1 MNERYRDIVSAL
13 EEGRRSLFRA
23 RLWAG
28 MLRVLGIG
36 LATLAVLVLW
46 VALQRTLHLFS
57 VPLAALTSLIGAG
70 VLVFALVRWIVLPW
84 VRMPGREE
92 FVHVVER
99 RFPDEKN
106 LVVNA
111 YELGDAARE
120 SQATQA
126 PDLVDAIVARAA
138 ERIRGLDLKN
148 WRDPAPDRPFLWAAG
163 AGLGTMVLLAVLTPT
178 LFFGALGQIVRP
190 TEGGA
195 PKVTFLVNPGNAEV
209 DRGSDLTV
217 NVNVGGTSRTPTLF
231 FREKGG
237 AWRQQGFSATKE
249 KPSREGGSWMAMLS
263 SIDRPLE
270 YRVGAMR
277 SQSPVYQVQVRE
289 VPRIAG
295 FRAFLKYPAYTGH
308 APETASG
315 GTGDVATLTGTQVDL
330 RVLVNRPVAA
340 ARLDW
345 QPEQGEAPSTI
356 PLENVDATTWK
367 TVFPVRSSATYE
379 VVLLDEKGAER
390 VRSPRYRV
398 EALPDRP
405 PFLTLHYPQD
415 DHDLASDMMERV
427 VADAADDFGFS
438 GAWIAYQVDDGPEKR
453 MPYRP
458 YTAGQTEFRLDTLW
472 DLKGLDLLPGST
484 LSYYVEVRDNDAVA
498 GPQAARSPVRRV
510 RFPTVGEIYKDVANE
525 HDKEIENLAG
535 VKGTQNDLKKQLEKI
550 DQELKAGRD
559 VDYDMK
565 QDVQKTID
573 QQASLEKQVA
583 DLTQRLSETMDKA
596 SNRGQMDQ
604 DLIQKMSEI
613 NDMLANLSD
622 EDSKRAFRE
631 LSRALDQMDR
641 NALRQALEKVKLSQ
655 EDMLRGM
662 DRTLELLKDI
672 RKEEQ
677 VANVV
682 DRTDEIARLQEAI
695 AKELEK
701 LADKAKS
708 QAEKNADQA
717 ALDQKHQGGDR
728 DSTNANSKNGDQN
741 DKNPANQDQNDPSKS
756 GDESQQD
763 QAANQDQ
770 KNQQDPSKQDQAGK
784 EGQEDPSKQNDS
796 KQNNDADQNQ
806 AQQDESS
813 ENNGNQDSQSDQ
825 KSPDSQKK
833 QDQQNGQQSMQ
844 QLAKQQEMA
853 QQQLEEL
860 KRMLRELQKLN
871 QGEDM
876 EKQMS
881 QLEKHQNT
889 QELSKNMQKSQQS
902 MQGGKPKEASPYAF
916 KANQEAKQLAD
927 MARSMQQN
935 MQSDK
940 EDQSAKALQRV
951 IEGLIDVSG
960 AQEDVAQSQEEPRAL
975 AERQLGLTDAA
986 GSLADSLEAVM
997 KQSFTIETPQLKNLH
1012 SAINRMGGAVRAFEE
1027 ERDKAARHEA
1037 SESVSDLNETIVQ
1050 LMRSH
1055 EEMCGGMSG
1064 GQSLSEKM
1072 QGLGK
1077 EQQGVNKSTKEML
1090 ERMAKGERMSYSDE
1104 ERMAQIAAQQQRVR
1118 EGLEQALKDNK
1129 ESKGLMGDMQ
1139 SVGKDIEETQKQ
1151 LAQHNVDRQ
1160 LVQRQEQ
1167 ILGRLLDATRSI
1179 RQREMSP
1186 ERESKT
1192 ATLALRP
1199 SPPPLPES
1207 LLRRNRSL
1215 AEDVLRGSNDK
1226 YPSQYR
1232 RLVEEYFRA
1241 LSKENN
1247 NP

>member
-1 MNERYRDIVSAL
+1 MNERYRDIVTAL

-23 RLWAG
+23 RLLAG
-28 MLRVLGIG
+28 LLRVLGIG

-46 VALQRTLHLFS
+46 VSLQRVLHLFS
-57 VPLAALTSLIGAG
+57 VPVAAITSLLGAG
-70 VLVFALVRWIVLPW
+70 ILVFALVRWVVLPW

-92 FVHVVER
+92 FVRVVER
-99 RFPDEKN
+99 RFPNEKN

-111 YELGDAARE
+111 YELGDSTRE
-120 SQATQA
+120 SQAGQA

-138 ERIRGLDLKN
+138 ERIRGLDLHN
-148 WRDPAPDRPFLWAAG
+148 WRDPAPDRPYLWAAG
-163 AGLGTMVLLAVLTPT
+163 AGLGAMIVLAVLAPS
-178 LFFGALGQIVRP
+178 LFVGALGQIVQP
-190 TEGGA
+190 SQGGA
-195 PKVTFLVNPGNAEV
+195 PPITFAVTPGNAEV
-209 DRGSDLTV
+209 DRGSDVTV
-217 NVNVGGTSRTPTLF
+217 NVQVAGTSHTPTLY
-231 FREKGG
+231 FRERGG
-237 AWRQQGFSATKE
+237 AWRQESFSSSKE
-249 KPSREGGSWMAMLS
+249 KAPSRDSGNWMAMLS
-263 SIDRPLE
+263 SVDRPLE

-277 SQSPVYQVQVRE
+277 TQSPVYQVQVRE

-295 FRAFLKYPAYTGH
+295 FRAYLKYPGYTGH

-315 GTGDVATLTGTQVDL
+315 GTGDVATLLGTQVDL
-330 RVLVNRPVAA
+330 RVLVNRPVAS

-345 QPEQGEAPSTI
+345 QPEAGGVPTAI
-356 PLENVDATTWK
+356 PLESVDPTTWK
-367 TVFPVRSSATYE
+367 TVFPVKGSATYE
-379 VVLLDEKGAER
+379 VVLLDEHGAER

-438 GAWIAYQVDDGPEKR
+438 SACIAYQVDDGPEKR
-453 MPYRP
+453 SPYRP
-458 YTAGQTEFRLDTLW
+458 FTAGQTEFRLDTLW

-484 LSYYVEVRDNDAVA
+484 LSYYVEVRDNDAVS
-498 GPQAARSPVRRV
+498 GPKAARSAVRRV
-510 RFPTVGEIYKDVANE
+510 RFPSVGEIYSDVAKE
-525 HDKEIENLAG
+525 HDKEIEGLAG
-535 VKGTQNDLKKQLEKI
+535 VKDTQSDLRKQLEKI
-550 DQELKAGRD
+550 DQELKAGHDIDWD
-559 VDYDMK
+559 VK

-583 DLTQRLSETMDKA
+583 DLAQRLSDTKDKA

-622 EDSKRAFRE
+622 EDTKRAFRE

-672 RKEEQ
+672 RREEQ

-682 DRTDEIARLQEAI
+682 DRTDEIAQLQEAI

-701 LADKAKS
+701 LADKAKT
-708 QAEKNADQA
+708 QAE
-717 ALDQKHQGGDR
+717 R
-728 DSTNANSKNGDQN
+728 DAEKNSKNGDAKQN
-741 DKNPANQDQNDPSKS
+741 D
-756 GDESQQD
+756 D
-763 QAANQDQ
+763 QAAKQDDP
-770 KNQQDPSKQDQAGK
+770 KSGDPSKQDEAKQDASK
-784 EGQEDPSKQNDS
+784 DDASKQDEAAKQDKQDQANQDDASKQDANQEKSSQENSDS
-796 KQNNDADQNQ
+796 KQNEASKKDSDK
-806 AQQDESS
+806 
-813 ENNGNQDSQSDQ
+813 NGNQDSQSDQ
-825 KSPDSQKK
+825 QNASSKEN
-833 QDQQNGQQSMQ
+833 QDQQSGQQSLQ
-844 QLAKQQEMA
+844 KLAKQQESA
-853 QQQLEEL
+853 QERLEEL
-860 KRMLRELQKLN
+860 KRMLRELQRLN
-871 QGEDM
+871 QGQDM
-876 EKQMS
+876 EKQLAD
-881 QLEKHQNT
+881 LEKHQNT
-889 QELSKNMQKSQQS
+889 QSLSKNMQQSQQS
-902 MQGGKPKEASPYAF
+902 MSGGKPKEASPYAF
-916 KANQEAKQLAD
+916 KANEEAKQLAD

-935 MQSDK
+935 MQSGK
-940 EDQSAKALQRV
+940 EDQAAKALQRV

-960 AQEDVAQSQEEPRAL
+960 AQEEISKNPDDPRAL
-975 AERQLGLTDAA
+975 AERQLNLTDAA
-986 GSLADSLEAVM
+986 GTLADSLEAVM
-997 KQSFTIETPQLKNLH
+997 KQSFTLETPQLKNLH

-1077 EQQGVNKSTKEML
+1077 EQQGVNRSTKEML
-1090 ERMAKGERMSYSDE
+1090 ERLARGERLSYSDE
-1104 ERMAQIAAQQQRVR
+1104 ERLAQIAAQQARVR
-1118 EGLEQALKDNK
+1118 EGLEQAQRDFKD
-1129 ESKGLMGDMQ
+1129 SKNLMGDMQ
-1139 SVGKDIEETQKQ
+1139 SLGKDMEETQKK
-1151 LAQHNVDRQ
+1151 LAEHNVDRQ
-1160 LVQRQEQ
+1160 LVDRQEQ

-1192 ATLALRP
+1192 GTLAIRP

-1215 AEDVLRGSNDK
+1215 AEDVLRGSNDR

-1232 RLVEEYFRA
+1232 RLVEDYFRA
-1241 LSKENN
+1241 LSKENR

>member
-1 MNERYRDIVSAL
+1 MNERYRDIVTAL
-13 EEGRRSLFRA
+13 EEGRKALLRA
-23 RLWAG
+23 RMLAG
-28 MLRVLGIG
+28 LLRVLGMG

-46 VALQRTLHLFS
+46 VSLQRTLHLFS
-57 VPLAALTSLIGAG
+57 VPVAAITSLIGAG
-70 VLVFALVRWIVLPW
+70 ILVFALVRWIVLPW

-92 FVHVVER
+92 FVRVVER

-111 YELGDAARE
+111 YELGDATRS
-120 SQATQA
+120 SQGAQA
-126 PDLVDAIVARAA
+126 PDLVDAIVAKAA
-138 ERIRGLDLKN
+138 ARIRGLDLHH
-148 WRDPAPDRPFLWAAG
+148 WRDPAPDRPYLWAAG
-163 AGLGTMVLLAVLTPT
+163 AGLGAMVILAVLAPS

-195 PKVTFLVNPGNAEV
+195 PPVTFAVTPGNAEV

-217 NVNVGGTSRTPTLF
+217 NVEVGGTPRTPILY

-237 AWRQQGFSATKE
+237 AWREQSFSAGKD
-249 KPSREGGSWMAMLS
+249 KPSSRDKGSWIALLS

-277 SQSPVYQVQVRE
+277 TQSPVYQVQVRE

-295 FRAFLKYPAYTGH
+295 FRAYLKYPAYTGH

-330 RVLVNRPVAA
+330 RILVNRPVAGV
-340 ARLDW
+340 RLDW
-345 QPEQGEAPSTI
+345 QPEQGAAPSTI
-356 PLENVDATTWK
+356 PLENVDPTTWK
-367 TVFPVRSSATYE
+367 TVFPVKQSATYE
-379 VVLLDEKGAER
+379 VVLLDDKGAER

-415 DHDLASDMMERV
+415 DHDLSSDMMERV

-458 YTAGQTEFRLDTLW
+458 YTAGQTEFRLDTVW
-472 DLKGLDLLPGST
+472 DLNGLDLMPGST
-484 LSYYVEVRDNDAVA
+484 LSYYVEVRDNDAVS
-498 GPQAARSPVRRV
+498 GPKAARSPVRRV
-510 RFPTVGEIYKDVANE
+510 RFPSVGEIYSDVAKE
-525 HDKEIENLAG
+525 HDKEIENLAD
-535 VKGTQNDLKKQLEKI
+535 VKGSQDDLKKQLEKI
-550 DQELKAGRD
+550 DQELKAGHD
-559 VDYDMK
+559 VDWDVK
-565 QDVQKTID
+565 QDVQKTLD
-573 QQASLEKQVA
+573 QQAALEKQVS
-583 DLTQRLSETMDKA
+583 DLVSRLSDTMDKA
-596 SNRGQMDQ
+596 SSRGQMDQ
-604 DLIQKMSEI
+604 DLIQKMSQI
-613 NDMLANLSD
+613 NEMLANLSD
-622 EDSKRAFRE
+622 EDTKRAFRE

-672 RKEEQ
+672 RREEQ

-701 LADKAKS
+701 LADKTKA
-708 QAEKNADQA
+708 QAEKNADKAEGANHEQA
-717 ALDQKHQGGDR
+717 GDR
-728 DSTNANSKNGDQN
+728 DSTGAENSQKGDKSN
-741 DKNPANQDQNDPSKS
+741 TEEANQDDDAQKSGDPSKQ
-756 GDESQQD
+756 DANQEDATKQD
-763 QAANQDQ
+763 QASQENT
-770 KNQQDPSKQDQAGK
+770 QDPSKQN
-784 EGQEDPSKQNDS
+784 ESKQNDDSSQNPS
-796 KQNNDADQNQ
+796 K
-806 AQQDESS
+806 QDESS
-813 ENNGNQDSQSDQ
+813 QNKGNQDSESDQ
-825 KSPDSQKK
+825 KSPDSQQK
-833 QDQQNGQQSMQ
+833 QDQQNGQQSLQ

-860 KRMLRELQKLN
+860 KRMLRELQRLN
-871 QGEDM
+871 QGQDM
-876 EKQMS
+876 EKQLS
-881 QLEKHQNT
+881 ELEKHQNT
-889 QELSKNMQKSQQS
+889 QQLSKNMQQSQQS

-916 KANQEAKQLAD
+916 KANEEAKQLAD
-927 MARSMQQN
+927 MARSMQQG
-935 MQSDK
+935 MQADK

-960 AQEDVAQSQEEPRAL
+960 AQEDVAQSPDQPRSL
-975 AERQLGLTDAA
+975 AERQLNLTDAA

-997 KQSFTIETPQLKNLH
+997 KQSFTLETPQLKNLH

-1037 SESVSDLNETIVQ
+1037 NESVSDLNETIVQ

-1090 ERMAKGERMSYSDE
+1090 ERLAKGERLTYSDE
-1104 ERMAQIAAQQQRVR
+1104 ERMAQLSAQQQRVR
-1118 EGLEQALKDNK
+1118 EGLEQAQRDYKD
-1129 ESKGLMGDMQ
+1129 SKSLMGDMQ
-1139 SVGKDIEETQKQ
+1139 SLGKDMEEAQKE
-1151 LAQHNVDRQ
+1151 LAQHNVDRH
-1160 LVQRQEQ
+1160 LVERQQQ

-1199 SPPPLPES
+1199 SPPPLPENM
-1207 LLRRNRSL
+1207 LRRNRSL
-1215 AEDVLRGSNDK
+1215 AEDVLRGSSDK

-1241 LSKENN
+1241 LSKGNN
-1247 NP
+1247 TP

>member
-1 MNERYRDIVSAL
+1 MNERYRDIVTAL
-13 EEGRRSLFRA
+13 EEGRRALFRA
-23 RLWAG
+23 RLLAG
-28 MLRVLGIG
+28 LLRVLGIG

-46 VALQRTLHLFS
+46 ISLQRTLHLFS
-57 VPLAALTSLIGAG
+57 VPVAAITSLIGAG

-92 FVHVVER
+92 FVQVVER

-111 YELGDAARE
+111 YELGDSTRD
-120 SQATQA
+120 SQAAQA
-126 PDLVDAIVARAA
+126 PDLVDAIVAKAA
-138 ERIRGLDLKN
+138 QRIRGLDLHH
-148 WRDPAPDRPFLWAAG
+148 WRDPAPDRPYLWAAG
-163 AGLGTMVLLAVLTPT
+163 AGLGAMILLAVLAPS

-190 TEGGA
+190 TQGGA
-195 PKVTFLVNPGNAEV
+195 PPVTFAVAPGNAEV

-217 NVNVGGTSRTPTLF
+217 NVSVGGTTRTPTLY

-237 AWRQQGFSATKE
+237 AWRQQTFSAGKD
-249 KPSREGGSWMAMLS
+249 KAASRDSGNWMALLS

-277 SQSPVYQVQVRE
+277 SQSSVYQVQVRE

-295 FRAFLKYPAYTGH
+295 FRAYLKYPAYTGH
-308 APETASG
+308 PPETASG
-315 GTGDVATLTGTQVDL
+315 GTGDVATLMGTQVDL
-330 RVLVNRPVAA
+330 RVLVNRPVGG

-345 QPEQGEAPSTI
+345 QPEQGGPPSTI
-356 PLENVDATTWK
+356 PLDGVDPTTWK
-367 TVFPVRSSATYE
+367 TVFPVKESATYE
-379 VVLLDEKGAER
+379 VVLLDEKGVER

-405 PFLTLHYPQD
+405 PFLTLHYPQE

-453 MPYRP
+453 TPYRP

-484 LSYYVEVRDNDAVA
+484 LSYYVEVRDNDAVS
-498 GPQAARSPVRRV
+498 GPKAARSPVRRV
-510 RFPTVGEIYKDVANE
+510 RFPTVGEIYSDVAKE
-525 HDKEIENLAG
+525 HDKEIEGLAD
-535 VKGTQNDLKKQLEKI
+535 VKSTQSDLRKQLEKI
-550 DQELKAGRD
+550 DQELKAGHD
-559 VDYDMK
+559 VDWDVK

-573 QQASLEKQVA
+573 QQATLEKQVSDLA
-583 DLTQRLSETMDKA
+583 DHLSQTMDKA

-604 DLIQKMSEI
+604 DLIQKMSQI

-622 EDSKRAFRE
+622 EDTKRAFRE

-662 DRTLELLKDI
+662 DRTLELLKDV
-672 RKEEQ
+672 RREEQ

-701 LADKAKS
+701 LADKTK
-708 QAEKNADQA
+708 AEADRKGENASSKQDQGMQGDSTRADNDAMNGDKGKQDQA
-717 ALDQKHQGGDR
+717 AQDEANKSDEASKQDAKADDASKQDEASKQDQAAKENQE
-728 DSTNANSKNGDQN
+728 NSQ
-741 DKNPANQDQNDPSKS
+741 QNDPSKQS
-756 GDESQQD
+756 D
-763 QAANQDQ
+763 A
-770 KNQQDPSKQDQAGK
+770 
-784 EGQEDPSKQNDS
+784 SKQNDAS
-796 KQNNDADQNQ
+796 K
-806 AQQDESS
+806 QDESS
-813 ENNGNQDSQSDQ
+813 QKNGNQDSQSDQ
-825 KSPDSQKK
+825 KSPSSKENQN
-833 QDQQNGQQSMQ
+833 QQGQQSLEK
-844 QLAKQQEMA
+844 LAKQQETA
-853 QQQLEEL
+853 QNQLEEL
-860 KRMLRELQKLN
+860 KRMLRELQRLN
-871 QGEDM
+871 QGQDM
-876 EKQMS
+876 EKQLS
-881 QLEKHQNT
+881 DLEKHQNT
-889 QELSKNMQKSQQS
+889 QQLSKNMQQSQQS

-916 KANQEAKQLAD
+916 KANEEAKQLAD
-927 MARSMQQN
+927 MARSMQQS
-935 MQSDK
+935 MQSGK
-940 EDQSAKALQRV
+940 EDQAAKALQRV

-960 AQEDVAQSQEEPRAL
+960 AQEDVARSTDDPRGL
-975 AERQLGLTDAA
+975 AERQLNLTDAA
-986 GSLADSLEAVM
+986 GTIADSLEAVM
-997 KQSFTIETPQLKNLH
+997 KQSFTLETPQLKNLH

-1077 EQQGVNKSTKEML
+1077 EQQGVNRSTKEML
-1090 ERMAKGERMSYSDE
+1090 EKLAKGERLSYSDE
-1104 ERMAQIAAQQQRVR
+1104 ERMAQIAAQQERVR
-1118 EGLEQALKDNK
+1118 QGLEQAQRDYKD
-1129 ESKGLMGDMQ
+1129 SKTLMGDMQ
-1139 SVGKDIEETQKQ
+1139 SLGKDMEDTQKQ
-1151 LAQHNVDRQ
+1151 LAEHNVDRP

-1192 ATLALRP
+1192 GTLAMRP
-1199 SPPPLPES
+1199 SPPPLPENM
-1207 LLRRNRSL
+1207 LRRNRSL
-1215 AEDVLRGSNDK
+1215 AEDVLRGSSDR

-1241 LSKENN
+1241 LSKENS

>member
-1 MNERYRDIVSAL
+1 MNERYRDIVTAL

-23 RLWAG
+23 RLLAG
-28 MLRVLGIG
+28 VLRVLGIG

-46 VALQRTLHLFS
+46 ISLQRTLHLFS
-57 VPLAALTSLIGAG
+57 VPLAAITSLIAAG

-92 FVHVVER
+92 FVRVVER

-111 YELGDAARE
+111 YELGDSTRE
-120 SQATQA
+120 SQGAEA
-126 PDLVDAIVARAA
+126 PDLVEAIVAKAA
-138 ERIRGLDLKN
+138 ARIRGLDLRN
-148 WRDPAPDRPFLWAAG
+148 WRDPAPDRPYLWAAG
-163 AGLGTMVLLAVLTPT
+163 AGLGAMVILAVLAPS

-190 TEGGA
+190 TQGGA
-195 PKVTFLVNPGNAEV
+195 PPVIVAVTPGNAEV
-209 DRGSDLTV
+209 DRGSDLAV
-217 NVNVGGTSRTPTLF
+217 NVRVDGTSRTPTLY

-237 AWRQQGFSATKE
+237 AWRQQGFSADKDKAT
-249 KPSREGGSWMAMLS
+249 SREGGNWLGLLS

-277 SQSPVYQVQVRE
+277 TQSPVYQVQVRE

-295 FRAFLKYPAYTGH
+295 FRAYLKYPAYTGH

-315 GTGDVATLTGTQVDL
+315 GTGDVATLVGTQVDL

-345 QPEQGEAPSTI
+345 QPEQGGVPSTI
-356 PLENVDATTWK
+356 PLEGVDPTTWK
-367 TVFPVRSSATYE
+367 TVFPVKGSATYE

-453 MPYRP
+453 TPYRP

-484 LSYYVEVRDNDAVA
+484 LSYYVEVRDNDGVS
-498 GPQAARSPVRRV
+498 GPKSARSPVRRV
-510 RFPTVGEIYKDVANE
+510 RFPTVGEIYSDVAKE
-525 HDKEIENLAG
+525 HDKEIEGLAD
-535 VKGTQNDLKKQLEKI
+535 VKSAQNDLKKQLEKI
-550 DQELKAGRD
+550 NQELKSGHD

-565 QDVQKTID
+565 QDVQKSID
-573 QQASLEKQVA
+573 QQAALEKQVS
-583 DLTQRLSETMDKA
+583 DLVEQLSETMDKA

-604 DLIQKMSEI
+604 DLVQKMSQI
-613 NDMLANLSD
+613 NEMLANLSD
-622 EDSKRAFRE
+622 EDTKRAFRE

-641 NALRQALEKVKLSQ
+641 NQLRQALEKVKLSQ

-672 RKEEQ
+672 RREEQ

-695 AKELEK
+695 AKELDK
-701 LADKAKS
+701 LSDKAKT
-708 QAEKNADQA
+708 QAERNAEKNKQDQ
-717 ALDQKHQGGDR
+717 DKQNQGAQG
-728 DSTNANSKNGDQN
+728 DSTRADNDSKNGD
-741 DKNPANQDQNDPSKS
+741 K
-756 GDESQQD
+756 GQQD
-763 QAANQDQ
+763 QASPDDAN
-770 KNQQDPSKQDQAGK
+770 KANDPSKQDANQDEASKQDQASNENQEKTSSEQNK
-784 EGQEDPSKQNDS
+784 ESKQNDAS
-796 KQNNDADQNQ
+796 K
-806 AQQDESS
+806 QDESS
-813 ENNGNQDSQSDQ
+813 EKNGNQDSQSDQ
-825 KSPDSQKK
+825 QSPKSKENQ
-833 QDQQNGQQSMQ
+833 GQQSQ
-844 QLAKQQEMA
+844 QQSLQKLAKEQEMA
-853 QQQLEEL
+853 QERLDEL
-860 KRMLRELQKLN
+860 KRMLRELQRLN

-876 EKQMS
+876 EKQLS
-881 QLEKHQNT
+881 ELEKHQNT
-889 QELSKNMQKSQQS
+889 QQLSKNMQQSQQG

-916 KANQEAKQLAD
+916 KANEEAKQLAD
-927 MARSMQQN
+927 MARSMQQS
-935 MQSDK
+935 MQSGK
-940 EDQSAKALQRV
+940 EDQAAKALQRV

-960 AQEDVAQSQEEPRAL
+960 AQEDVARSPDDPRNL
-975 AERQLGLTDAA
+975 AERQLNLTDAA
-986 GSLADSLEAVM
+986 GTLADSLEAVM
-997 KQSFTIETPQLKNLH
+997 KQSFTLETPQLKNLH
-1012 SAINRMGGAVRAFEE
+1012 SAINRMGGAVRAFEA

-1077 EQQGVNKSTKEML
+1077 EQQGVNRSTKEML
-1090 ERMAKGERMSYSDE
+1090 ERLAKGERLSYSEE

-1118 EGLEQALKDNK
+1118 EGLEQAQRDYKD
-1129 ESKGLMGDMQ
+1129 SKNLMGDMPQ
-1139 SVGKDIEETQKQ
+1139 LEKDMEEAQKE
-1151 LAQHNVDRQ
+1151 LAQHNVDRE

-1192 ATLALRP
+1192 GTLAMRP
-1199 SPPPLPES
+1199 SPPPLPENM
-1207 LLRRNRSL
+1207 LRRNRSL
-1215 AEDVLRGSNDK
+1215 AEDVLRGSSDR